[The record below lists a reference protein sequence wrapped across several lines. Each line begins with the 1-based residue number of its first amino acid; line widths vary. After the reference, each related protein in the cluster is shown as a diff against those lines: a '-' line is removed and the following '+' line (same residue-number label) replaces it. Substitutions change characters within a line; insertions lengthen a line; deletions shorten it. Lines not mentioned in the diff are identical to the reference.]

1 MNEVCEENIIQIMP
15 KPCKLT
21 RSVHMCV
28 YADMYNNIRD
38 TNTTLKD
45 AYIRTFG
52 AQYNIKTHFYSA
64 QDLINT
70 LELIETLFEYSVP
83 EDPEADPLI
92 TQDRKN
98 KLIKEYN
105 VLSKN
110 KLIISEPIK

>member
-1 MNEVCEENIIQIMP
+1 MNEVCEENIIQMMP
-15 KPCKLT
+15 SPCKLT
-21 RSVHMCV
+21 RSVHLCV

-70 LELIETLFEYSVP
+70 LELVETLFEYSVP
-83 EDPEADPLI
+83 EDPAADPLI
-92 TQDRKN
+92 TKVRKN
-98 KLIKEYN
+98 KLMEEYEVMRKIN
-105 VLSKN
+105 
-110 KLIISEPIK
+110 

>member
-1 MNEVCEENIIQIMP
+1 MNEVLDEKKIQMMP
-15 KPCKLT
+15 SPCKLT

-52 AQYNIKTHFYSA
+52 DQYNIKTHFYSA
-64 QDLINT
+64 QNLINT
-70 LELIETLFEYSVP
+70 LELVETLVDYSVP
-83 EDPEADPLI
+83 EDPDAAPLI

-98 KLIKEYN
+98 KLMEEYD
-105 VLSKN
+105 VLSK
-110 KLIISEPIK
+110 K

>member
-1 MNEVCEENIIQIMP
+1 MTEVCEENIIQMMP
-15 KPCKLT
+15 SPCKLT

-52 AQYNIKTHFYSA
+52 AQYNIKTYFYSA

-70 LELIETLFEYSVP
+70 LELVETLFDYSVP

-92 TQDRKN
+92 TNDRKN
-98 KLIKEYN
+98 KLMEEYEVMRN
-105 VLSKN
+105 S
-110 KLIISEPIK
+110 